1 MMPIKMRIQAALAG
15 TASLLA
21 TFVVAAAGLTVQ
33 FPPETADFKPGP
45 GVEFAEKN
53 CKTCHSA
60 DYIKTQPSGKPFAF
74 WKVEVEKM
82 KKLYGANI
90 ADADIDPIAKY
101 LTKEY
106 GDGK

>member
-1 MMPIKMRIQAALAG
+1 MLRKIRIQAAIAG
-15 TASLLA
+15 SFALLSA
-21 TFVVAAAGLTVQ
+21 GVIAAAGLTVQ

-45 GVEFAEKN
+45 GVDLAEKN

-60 DYIKTQPSGKPFAF
+60 DYVKTQPSGKPYAF

-82 KKLYGANI
+82 QKLYKAPI
-90 ADADIDPIAKY
+90 ADADIEPIARY
-101 LTKEY
+101 LNAHY

>member
-1 MMPIKMRIQAALAG
+1 MPTKIRIHAAIVGACALLSAG
-15 TASLLA
+15 AIT
-21 TFVVAAAGLTVQ
+21 AAGLTVQ

-45 GVEFAEKN
+45 GLDLVEKN

-60 DYIKTQPSGKPFAF
+60 DYIKTQPSAKPFAF

-82 KKLYGANI
+82 QKLYKAPI
-90 ADADIDPIAKY
+90 ADADVEPIARY